1 MNVADIM
8 IHQIGN
14 GALMSLGAHSF
25 GSVLNDGEVEGLTF
39 KARILPFRK
48 NGTRAA
54 QPRIMRVII
63 THNALNYYDARVIY
77 AKGHEVVTHYEM
89 TDVDAERLPRIM
101 LALDFDGAEPLN
113 PRVL

>member
-25 GSVLNDGEVEGLTF
+25 ANVLNDGEVEGLTF

-48 NGTRAA
+48 NGTRSA
-54 QPRIMRVII
+54 QPRIMQVII
-63 THNALNYYDARVIY
+63 THNALDYYDARVIY
-77 AKGHEVVTHYEM
+77 AKGQVVVTHYEM
-89 TDVDAERLPRIM
+89 SDIDAWQLPRVM
-101 LALDFDGAEPLN
+101 LALDFDGTAPLN